1 MNNYKWMML
10 GGTIGMAVASMG
22 MRMNKTQKATK
33 RMAREATRSVEE
45 AGEAIS
51 QFGQKVKA
59 HF

>member
-22 MRMNKTQKATK
+22 MKMNKAKKTTK
-33 RMAREATRSVEE
+33 KLAREATRTVED
-45 AGEAIS
+45 AGEMIS
-51 QFGQKVKA
+51 EIGQKVKA